1 MLILIIIFK
10 LWSEIHPFSGFQN
23 AAWQHFSR
31 TDQVEHDMRQKY
43 ILHTHTHTHE
53 SPSAVNGVTE
63 GESGAN
69 VTRNKPKIVLWQKK
83 QFKTNISFQL
93 CQDQNMTHRIGRTNS
108 GSLCRL
114 IAFLWNH
121 NWDSSLKSL
130 PVGGHRCTTALPV
143 RSPRERETSCEVIAD
158 GAKHF
163 LWGVPSGIAVLASED
178 EELGLLWIKVR
189 SAQTH
194 M

>member
-1 MLILIIIFK
+1 MKSDLNTG
-10 LWSEIHPFSGFQN
+10 EIHPFSGFQN

-31 TDQVEHDMRQKY
+31 TDQVEHDMRRKY
-43 ILHTHTHTHE
+43 ILHTHE
-53 SPSAVNGVTE
+53 SPSAVELCWNGVTE
-63 GESGAN
+63 D

-121 NWDSSLKSL
+121 NWDSSLKAL
-130 PVGGHRCTTALPV
+130 PVGGHRCTSALPV
-143 RSPRERETSCEVIAD
+143 WSPRERETSCEVIAD

-163 LWGVPSGIAVLASED
+163 LWGVLSGIAVLASSRSED
-178 EELGLLWIKVR
+178 EESGLLWIKVR

>member
-1 MLILIIIFK
+1 MRSTLLVVFRTQHDNTSAELTK
-10 LWSEIHPFSGFQN
+10 LSTTWDRNTSF
-23 AAWQHFSR
+23 
-31 TDQVEHDMRQKY
+31 T
-43 ILHTHTHTHE
+43 HTHTHTR
-53 SPSAVNGVTE
+53 VTVCSGIMLE
-63 GESGAN
+63 WSYRRRSGAN

-121 NWDSSLKSL
+121 NWDSSLKAL

-178 EELGLLWIKVR
+178 EESGLLWIKVR